1 MKLTKT
7 NKEVKQLLQEV
18 IILINYCGTNKIK
31 NIILNTMLFRNFDL
45 LDATSK
51 IIDKS
56 VSQELKD
63 LEEKVLKLIEN
74 TDNNFYQGIKR
85 LSTEEQLR
93 HTELKEQYEKD
104 MLEEI
109 EIDLFLIDVEKI
121 ENVEFDTA
129 ESQILN
135 HFLK

>member
-45 LDATSK
+45 LDSTSK

-74 TDNNFYQGIKR
+74 TDNNFYQGIKM

>member
-1 MKLTKT
+1 MKHTKT

-31 NIILNTMLFRNFDL
+31 NIVLNTMLFRNFDI
-45 LDATSK
+45 LDGLSK

-56 VSQELKD
+56 ISEELKD
-63 LEEKVLKLIEN
+63 LEQKALKLDEDF
-74 TDNNFYQGIKR
+74 TKGIA
-85 LSTEEQLR
+85 LLTTEEKLR
-93 HTELKEQYEKD
+93 HSELIEQYNKD
-104 MLEEI
+104 MDESI
-109 EIDLFLIDVEKI
+109 ELDLYLIDIESIATVEMD
-121 ENVEFDTA
+121 VY